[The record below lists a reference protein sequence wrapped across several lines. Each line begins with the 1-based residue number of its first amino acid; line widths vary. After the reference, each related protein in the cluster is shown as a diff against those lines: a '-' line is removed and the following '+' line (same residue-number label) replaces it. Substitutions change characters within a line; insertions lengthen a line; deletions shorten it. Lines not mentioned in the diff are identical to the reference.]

1 MSSDFDAPA
10 WLSEAPV
17 PAPSVGSPPPVTNKT
32 SLMEDTSAD
41 PAESSPNKKDVSDEE
56 LTAEVSKMVLIM
68 RVMNLVVSFCMVVV
82 SVFHYKLSSPSLFIL
97 SIYSTTGGVLIFL
110 QETQLKFIRTAIALN
125 FGFLFNFVW
134 RSLFYFLLGT
144 IVWMFGS
151 LWDQIVSIAIFCTA
165 IFNAYILCAYPS
177 YRAMRD
183 KIAEEEDKRIEA
195 KISSEVKKQSMKA
208 AVAQLSK

>member
-125 FGFLFNFVW
+125 FGFLF
-134 RSLFYFLLGT
+134 
-144 IVWMFGS
+144 
-151 LWDQIVSIAIFCTA
+151 
-165 IFNAYILCAYPS
+165 
-177 YRAMRD
+177 
-183 KIAEEEDKRIEA
+183 K
-195 KISSEVKKQSMKA
+195 
-208 AVAQLSK
+208 